1 MLLEAGRGGQ
11 TGVHWLKQL
20 GDASAEILTKPL
32 TTEPSC
38 RACNEF
44 VDAIGPKRAFMGGD
58 KPNLADLAVYG
69 VLKAVEK
76 TPTYEDALANS
87 KIRPWVER
95 TAAAIG
101 GSARVSTEGST
112 WGLAPPG
119 TPVARVP

>member
-1 MLLEAGRGGQ
+1 VRGRAVHVRFTVDGSSPPSSSRNRLLICR
-11 TGVHWLKQL
+11 
-20 GDASAEILTKPL
+20 
-32 TTEPSC
+32 

-44 VDAIGPKRAFMGGD
+44 IDAIGPKQPFMGGD

-69 VLKAVEK
+69 VLKAVER

-101 GSARVSTEGST
+101 NSARVSTEGST

-119 TPVARVP
+119 TPVTKSA